1 MHEFV
6 LSGKRQKQQG
16 VKTFDMAKRLLDF
29 GYHPPTIY
37 FPHIVDECL
46 MIEPTETE
54 DRGTLEAFAEALLA
68 VAREVEEGSAEIGDA
83 PHYTPVSR
91 IDEALAARKPNLR
104 WQRPRSS
111 G

>member
-16 VKTFDMAKRLLDF
+16 VKTIDMAKRLLDY

-54 DRGTLEAFAEALLA
+54 DRGTLEGFAEALLA
-68 VAREVEEGSAEIGDA
+68 VAREVEAGSEEVGDA
-83 PHYTPVSR
+83 PHYAPVSR
-91 IDEALAARKPNLR
+91 IDEALAARRPNLR
-104 WQRPRSS
+104 WQRPE
-111 G
+111 